1 MHKNPLLFLYVTV
14 VCNLQDE
21 MITFKIDGKKLTD
34 WNSFHSEFKSKLK
47 FPDYYGE
54 NMDAWI
60 DCLDELTEQPTLLQ
74 IENGNFLKENKPE
87 LLNAILECGAFVN
100 YRKMEQGEKPNLI
113 ISTNY

>member
-1 MHKNPLLFLYVTV
+1 MKK
-14 VCNLQDE
+14 
-21 MITFKIDGKKLTD
+21 FKIDGEKLTD
-34 WNSFHSEFKSKLK
+34 WYSFHLEFKTELN

-60 DCLDELTEQPTLLQ
+60 DCLDELTEQLTLLQ

-100 YRKMEQGEKPNLI
+100 YRKIEQGEIPNLI

>member
-1 MHKNPLLFLYVTV
+1 
-14 VCNLQDE
+14 

-34 WNSFHSEFKSKLK
+34 WNSFHSEFKSELN

-60 DCLDELTEQPTLLQ
+60 DCVDDLTEKPTILQ
-74 IENGNFLKENKPE
+74 IENGKFLKENAPD

-100 YRKMEQGEKPNLI
+100 YRKTQFGEQPNLI
-113 ISTNY
+113 IATDS

>member
-1 MHKNPLLFLYVTV
+1 
-14 VCNLQDE
+14 

-34 WNSFHSEFKSKLK
+34 WNSFHSEFKSELN

-60 DCLDELTEQPTLLQ
+60 DCVDDLTEKPTILQ
-74 IENGNFLKENKPE
+74 IENGKFLKENAPD

-100 YRKMEQGEKPNLI
+100 YRKTQIGEQPNLI
-113 ISTNY
+113 IATDS